1 MAVDF
6 QTVVVGGGVVGL
18 ACADAC
24 LRNGGDVLLIERH
37 ARLGQ
42 ETSSRNSE
50 VAHGGL
56 YYAPGTL
63 KARLCVEGRHLMRSF
78 CAEAGVPYLP
88 TGKLI
93 VACDDAEVPRL
104 QALATRA
111 RSNGVEGI
119 HLLTAAEAKTLEPE
133 LACVA
138 ALHSPATSVIDSQ
151 GFLLAL
157 EARYVDGGGTVAT
170 TTTVVGIDR
179 LPQGFRITCVSNG
192 CEATITAR
200 SLVLSGG
207 LSASA
212 LAHLITPPLAAPIP
226 ETVYAKG
233 HYFALQG
240 PSPFSRLI
248 YPMPSSAG
256 LGVHFTRT
264 TNGEAKFGPDVEW
277 CADPSTTFD
286 DDGNARRRRF
296 AAAIARYWP
305 EVQEDRLIPAY
316 AGVRPKIAREGEPPM
331 DFAIQGP
338 ETHGCEGLIALYGI
352 ESPGLTSSLAIG
364 RWVADRLSSR
374 VQSALREDH
383 EQA

>member
-1 MAVDF
+1 V
-6 QTVVVGGGVVGL
+6 
-18 ACADAC
+18 
-24 LRNGGDVLLIERH
+24 
-37 ARLGQ
+37 
-42 ETSSRNSE
+42 
-50 VAHGGL
+50 
-56 YYAPGTL
+56 
-63 KARLCVEGRHLMRSF
+63 
-78 CAEAGVPYLP
+78 
-88 TGKLI
+88 
-93 VACDDAEVPRL
+93 
-104 QALATRA
+104 
-111 RSNGVEGI
+111 
-119 HLLTAAEAKTLEPE
+119 
-133 LACVA
+133 
-138 ALHSPATSVIDSQ
+138 TSVVDGT
-151 GFLLAL
+151 GFMLAL

-170 TTTVVGIDR
+170 GTTVIGIER
-179 LPQGFRITCVSNG
+179 LTQGFRVTCISHG
-192 CEATITAR
+192 CEATITTR

-212 LAHLITPPLAAPIP
+212 LARLVTPPLAAPIP

-264 TNGEAKFGPDVEW
+264 TSGEAKFGPDVEW
-277 CADPSTTFD
+277 CAEPDTTFD
-286 DDGNARRRRF
+286 NDGNARCRSF

-305 EVQEDRLIPAY
+305 EVEEDRLIPAY

-364 RWVADRLSSR
+364 RWVAGRLSSR
-374 VQSALREDH
+374 VQSALMEDH
-383 EQA
+383 ERA